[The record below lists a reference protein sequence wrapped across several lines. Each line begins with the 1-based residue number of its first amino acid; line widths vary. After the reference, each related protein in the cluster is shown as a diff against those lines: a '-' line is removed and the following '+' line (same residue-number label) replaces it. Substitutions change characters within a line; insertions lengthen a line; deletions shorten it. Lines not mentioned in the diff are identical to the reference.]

1 MKNMNYFVCIK
12 QVPDTT
18 TRFRL
23 KEGEKEIDFSAVKW
37 VVNPYDEF
45 ALEEA
50 VQQSEKNS
58 GSVEVC
64 TVGPARS
71 KEALRTALA
80 VGASSGA
87 HIQTDQP
94 LDSLQTAR
102 VMFELLGEKLKKTDI
117 IFCGKS
123 SVDWNFGAFGGA
135 LAQLLNRPY
144 ISLAVKISKKE
155 DCLEVQRSVEGGFI
169 EVLEVT
175 GPVVCSV
182 TKGINTPRYPNLP
195 GIMRAKNKPLK
206 TFSVDSFIPSFSVER
221 LSFPE
226 ARPPVQM
233 IEGTAVEQAKKL
245 IHFLKEKERVL

>member
-1 MKNMNYFVCIK
+1 MKNMNYFVCVK

-23 KEGEKEIDFSAVKW
+23 KEGEKEVDLSAVKW
-37 VVNPYDEF
+37 VINPYDEF

-50 VQQSEKNS
+50 VQWSEKNS

-80 VGASSGA
+80 VGASSGT

-102 VMFELLGEKLKKTDI
+102 VMFELLSEKLKKADI

-123 SVDWNFGAFGGA
+123 SADWNFSAFGGA
-135 LAQLLNRPY
+135 LAQLLDRPH
-144 ISLAVKISKKE
+144 ISSVTKIGRKE
-155 DCLEVQRSVEGGFI
+155 NHWEVQRSVEGGFVEI
-169 EVLEVT
+169 LEVT
-175 GPVVCSV
+175 GPVLLSV
-182 TKGINTPRYPNLP
+182 TKGINNPRYPSLP
-195 GIMRAKNKPLK
+195 GIMKAKKKPLE
-206 TFSVDSFIPSFSVER
+206 TLSAVSFEPSFAVENLR
-221 LSFPE
+221 FPKS
-226 ARPPVQM
+226 RPPVQM
-233 IEGTAVEQAKKL
+233 IEGAAVEQARKL
-245 IHFLKEKERVL
+245 VRLLKEKEQVL